1 MENTKQKPK
10 KLTLKQKKFLQAYK
24 ATLGNITKACEMTG
38 VKSRRSYYDWL
49 ENEEFAKELE
59 LLEVEEM
66 KLDFA
71 ESMLFRN
78 IREGKETSIIYFLN
92 CHGKERGYR
101 HKQEIGVTD
110 KEGNDVKLAN
120 TTYIFGNPEFIDTFT
135 KNDDSTNEEDTRD
148 TEENTE

>member
-24 ATLGNITKACEMTG
+24 ATMGNVTKACEMTG

-49 ENEEFAKELE
+49 ENEEFAKEIE
-59 LLEVEEM
+59 LLQETQV
-66 KLDFA
+66 DFA
-71 ESMLFRN
+71 ESMLFKN
-78 IREGKETSIIYFLN
+78 MSEGKETSIIFYLK
-92 CHGKERGYR
+92 CKGKKRGYIE
-101 HKQEIGVTD
+101 KQEIGVTD
-110 KEGNDVKLAN
+110 KDGNDVKLAN

-148 TEENTE
+148 TE

>member
-10 KLTLKQKKFLQAYK
+10 KLTLKQRKFLQAYK
-24 ATLGNITKACEMTG
+24 ATMGNVTKACEMTG

-49 ENEEFAKELE
+49 ENEEFAKEIE
-59 LLEVEEM
+59 LLQETQV
-66 KLDFA
+66 DFA
-71 ESMLFRN
+71 ESMLFKN
-78 IREGKETSIIYFLN
+78 MSEGKETSIIFYLK
-92 CHGKERGYR
+92 CKGKKRGYIE
-101 HKQEIGVTD
+101 KQEIGVTD
-110 KEGNDVKLAN
+110 KDGNDVKLAN

>member
-10 KLTLKQKKFLQAYK
+10 KLTLRQRKFLQAYK
-24 ATLGNITKACEMTG
+24 ATMGNVTKACEMTG

-49 ENEEFAKELE
+49 ENEEFAKEIE
-59 LLEVEEM
+59 LLQETQV
-66 KLDFA
+66 DFA
-71 ESMLFRN
+71 ESMLFKN
-78 IREGKETSIIYFLN
+78 MSEGKETSIIFYLK
-92 CHGKERGYR
+92 CKGKKRGYIE
-101 HKQEIGVTD
+101 KQEIGVTD
-110 KEGNDVKLAN
+110 KDGNDVKLAN

>member
-49 ENEEFAKELE
+49 ENEEFAKEIE
-59 LLEVEEM
+59 LLQETQV
-66 KLDFA
+66 DFA

-78 IREGKETSIIYFLN
+78 IKEGKETSIIFYLK
-92 CHGKERGYR
+92 CKGKKRGYIE
-101 HKQEIGVTD
+101 KQEFGVTD
-110 KEGNDVKLAN
+110 KDGNDVKLAN

-148 TEENTE
+148 TE